1 MTGPPPVS
9 IVGEGR
15 SSTSPSPAC
24 KGDIEY
30 KGPHIQQK
38 GLVIYY
44 YIDIQRNSSNIPN
57 LFLKSYLKHR
67 ILLNIKYF
75 GEYGV

>member
-9 IVGEGR
+9 IVGEGW

-30 KGPHIQQK
+30 KGPPHTTK
-38 GLVIYY
+38 GVG
-44 YIDIQRNSSNIPN
+44 N
-57 LFLKSYLKHR
+57 
-67 ILLNIKYF
+67 ILLHRYPKKFIQYTQPFSQKLPQTPYTPKY
-75 GEYGV
+75 